1 MTAGLKR
8 FHESGQPHFLF
19 SAQVSAIVR
28 REPGAPGTRLKSVSS
43 FYLCARFSRIGIQ
56 ELRFFDISN
65 LVVQEKL

>member
-1 MTAGLKR
+1 MTDKQEKLMIRTNVACTPILVM
-8 FHESGQPHFLF
+8 
-19 SAQVSAIVR
+19 SALW
-28 REPGAPGTRLKSVSS
+28 LKSASS

>member
-1 MTAGLKR
+1 MIRTNVA
-8 FHESGQPHFLF
+8 
-19 SAQVSAIVR
+19 
-28 REPGAPGTRLKSVSS
+28 GAPIVAMSALWLKSVSS